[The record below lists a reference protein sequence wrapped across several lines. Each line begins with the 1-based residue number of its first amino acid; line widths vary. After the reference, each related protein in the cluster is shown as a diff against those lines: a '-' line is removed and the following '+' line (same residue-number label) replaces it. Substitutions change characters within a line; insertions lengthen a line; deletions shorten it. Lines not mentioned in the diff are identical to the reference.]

1 MKKFLLAS
9 LCLFSVST
17 FGQECTTWGC
27 TSVISDL
34 YTNAD
39 GAIYVGTYGDEKK
52 ANCTAVSGVYF
63 TLDSSSSNAKEV
75 YSSMLAAFMS
85 GKKIQLRIKEGHAK
99 CELAYVRLS
108 TSH

>member
-1 MKKFLLAS
+1 MKKYFLVPML
-9 LCLFSVST
+9 LFSLSA

-39 GAIYVGTYGDEKK
+39 GIIYVGTNGDEKK
-52 ANCTAVSGVYF
+52 ANCTAVSDVYF
-63 TLDSSSSNAKEV
+63 TLNPSSGNAKEV

-99 CELAYVRLS
+99 CELSYVRLS